1 MKLKLDQLCCH
12 ICWSII
18 QHTYVLDFSIVLSIV
33 DQENRAS
40 YQGSRSIELRIFPPL
55 RVDHLAIGG
64 REPFRKAN
72 IIELVSPGVEAS
84 AGWVF
89 LCIGAGI
96 KGTRAW
102 LGELITRSRHR
113 SRLACHRKLART
125 RGTRSVVG
133 SHPRGSKPRLRGARN
148 ATSWTWCNDRMQPW
162 RDVTF
167 ARFPANAS

>member
-1 MKLKLDQLCCH
+1 MPHLLIDNTAHVRPRLFDRPINRRSRKSC
-12 ICWSII
+12 
-18 QHTYVLDFSIVLSIV
+18 VLS
-33 DQENRAS
+33 
-40 YQGSRSIELRIFPPL
+40 RISFDRVKNFPSP